1 VAVTSFV
8 RDRGRAVGVVAALTT
23 TMALTSA
30 PAAFGAVDGDPI
42 ATSTVTF
49 EMSSGFRRQLNR
61 NGVTMQ
67 PKQLIL
73 KKGDVDPTNG
83 YGDFRFANVTFKK
96 GKKKITF
103 GNLRGSVPGTVTGKR
118 GKIFS
123 LSAPA
128 GVSRDAFGA
137 DVSGVNVKFLG
148 AAAKKVNR
156 ALGLSSLRAGSAGAF
171 DLTYQPRTVKIVSG
185 TAAVTG
191 SIAPGTVVSKLTLT
205 PPASGGHCG
214 APTPIAPATQVG
226 LTITFP
232 VGGGT
237 ISPLGIEGIVQQQGG
252 VRIHGSGANDAN
264 CNGDPS
270 SLTQSN
276 FAVNLEQQ
284 NIQAD
289 VNLEKGPPGVALGPR
304 GIAIT
309 QLADPTGST
318 LILNPTNHTI
328 SVNGATIKIN
338 EVSADSL
345 NLFFPQ
351 QPGTPP
357 NNFEGGDVFGTSN
370 LTVTY
375 R

>member
-8 RDRGRAVGVVAALTT
+8 RDRGRAIGVVAALTT
-23 TMALTSA
+23 TMALASA

-42 ATSTVTF
+42 ASSTFTLEV
-49 EMSSGFRRQLNR
+49 SKGFKSQLR
-61 NGVTMQ
+61 ANGVKVKSRLLNLT
-67 PKQLIL
+67 
-73 KKGDVDPTNG
+73 KGDVDPTTATA
-83 YGDFRFANVTFKK
+83 DLRFGPVTFRK
-96 GKKKITF
+96 GKEKITF
-103 GNLRGSVPGTVTGKR
+103 GNLRGSMPGTVTSSK
-118 GKIFS
+118 GKIFR
-123 LSAPA
+123 LSAPS
-128 GVSRDAFGA
+128 GNTREAFGA
-137 DVSGVNVKFLG
+137 DLSGVSVKFLG
-148 AAAKKVNR
+148 AAAKKINK
-156 ALGLSSLRAGSAGAF
+156 ALGLKSLHAGNAASF
-171 DLTYQPRTVKIVSG
+171 DLAYQPTTVKIVSG

-191 SIAPGTVVSKLTLT
+191 SAAAGTVVGKLLGSHCAI
-205 PPASGGHCG
+205 PA
-214 APTPIAPATQVG
+214 PIAPATQVG

-237 ISPLGIEGIVQQQGG
+237 ISPLGIAGIVQQQGG
-252 VRIHGSGANDAN
+252 VRIHGLGAGDAN
-264 CNGDPS
+264 CNGHPS
-270 SLTQSN
+270 SITQSS

-309 QLADPTGST
+309 QLADPTGTT

-338 EVSADSL
+338 QVSADSL

-351 QPGTPP
+351 APGGSAA
-357 NNFEGGDVFGTSN
+357 NDFQANDVFGSSN